1 MPKTKSIQETV
12 DLWTTVHYLNDFTK
26 ASTKHIQALCNSD
39 LTPAAKAKLT
49 LTAEYPLKTL
59 KHVIKEKARETTNKV
74 LGDAKHTWLQAL
86 EKTVLSNI
94 QQTANIN
101 VRTKYDEIGET
112 TLLDPIIK
120 AQEDTDEWTMHFTSV
135 TDASIRPPQV
145 IEFEVQPFAVLAY
158 DAGILS
164 TQTDVPMVP
173 HATNTITPFALVLPR
188 VVVLPDLN
196 TVCEDA
202 LMLPPLT
209 CLRTKPETQ
218 NDILELEFSLDDG
231 RPTYPDPALGVL
243 ALGAHEVDVRLSE
256 RVMKRW
262 ATLVQTFYNEGRYEQ
277 ENLRNA
283 LNNTVEM
290 QTSRGAIAVLQ
301 NTCVIVPNS
310 RYHVWVRWTDN
321 HWAILFVSRKHE
333 RALSLGMKKAD
344 AQAMWSAVQ
353 RIYDTSPD
361 TVWKSCRLVGSASA
375 MKDSNAIVVA
385 MYTVLLLCALPDV
398 FDMFERTSFKES
410 VLWLQK
416 KVLGGLDLDRARMH
430 AAAYLSVQ

>member
-1 MPKTKSIQETV
+1 MPRTKSIQETI

-26 ASTKHIQALCNSD
+26 ASTKHIQKLCDSD
-39 LTPAAKAKLT
+39 LTPAAKARLT

-59 KHVIKEKARETTNKV
+59 ERVIKEKACETTDEA
-74 LGDAKHTWLQAL
+74 LGDVKHTWLQAL

-120 AQEDTDEWTMHFTSV
+120 AQEDTDKWRMHFGSV

-145 IEFEVQPFAVLAY
+145 IEFEVQPFAILAY

-164 TQTDVPMVP
+164 TQTDAPMLA

-188 VVVLPDLN
+188 VVVLPDSN

-202 LMLPPLT
+202 LTLPPLT
-209 CLRTKPETQ
+209 CLQIKPQTQ
-218 NDILELEFSLDDG
+218 NEILRLNFSLGDG

-256 RVMKRW
+256 RVMKHW
-262 ATLVQTFYNEGRYEQ
+262 ATLVQTFYDEGRYEQ
-277 ENLRNA
+277 ETLRNA

-290 QTSRGAIAVLQ
+290 QTSRGQTAVLQ
-301 NTCVIVPNS
+301 NTCIIVPNS

-321 HWAILFVSRKHE
+321 YWAILFVSRKHE

-344 AQAMWSAVQ
+344 AQTMWSAVQ
-353 RIYDTSPD
+353 RIYDSSPD
-361 TVWKSCRLVGSASA
+361 TVWKLCRLVGSASA
-375 MKDSNAIVVA
+375 MHDSNGIVVA
-385 MYTVLLLCALPDV
+385 MYTVSLLCALPDV
-398 FDMFERTSFKES
+398 FDTFERTSFKES
-410 VLWLQK
+410 VLWFQK
-416 KVLGGLDLDRARMH
+416 KVLGGLDLDRARMY
-430 AAAYLSVQ
+430 AAAYLSVR